1 MIKSNKLTSVL
12 TELGL
17 TEHEARVYFA
27 SLSLGPSTIL
37 KIAEVAEVKRTTVYS
52 VVQALQQQG
61 LVRIEVKG
69 FKRLFVAE
77 NPEKLES
84 ILEGRREK
92 FRVMLPEFAALYNLK
107 GGESFIRY
115 YEGRESIR
123 AAYES
128 LLVGVYSHD
137 YYCSISEVG
146 RWYAQDPEFF
156 EDLRQRRAKKILDTR
171 IIVNH
176 TESSLAYKQKELIYN
191 QKVKI
196 LPPDTE
202 LTSTISF
209 TPSCIVFHQIIPPVV
224 AIVVESKSVIQVHKE
239 IFEIMWNALPE

>member
-1 MIKSNKLTSVL
+1 MIKTNKLTNIL

-27 SLSLGPSTIL
+27 SLSLGPSTVL
-37 KIAEVAEVKRTTVYS
+37 RIADVAEVKRTTVYS
-52 VVQALQQQG
+52 VIQALQQQG
-61 LVRIEVKG
+61 LMRIEVKG
-69 FKRLFVAE
+69 FKKLFVAE

-92 FRVMLPEFAALYNLK
+92 FRSALPEFAALYNLK

-123 AAYES
+123 SAYEN
-128 LLVGVYSHD
+128 LLAGTVPHD

-146 RWYAQDPEFF
+146 RWYEQDTEFF
-156 EDLRQRRAKKILDTR
+156 EALRQRRAKKNLDTR
-171 IIVNH
+171 IIVNN
-176 TESSLAYKQKELIYN
+176 TESSVAYKQKERIYN

-196 LPPDTE
+196 LPPNTE

-224 AIVVESKSVIQVHKE
+224 AIVVESKSIIQVHKE
-239 IFEIMWNALPE
+239 IFEIMWASLPE